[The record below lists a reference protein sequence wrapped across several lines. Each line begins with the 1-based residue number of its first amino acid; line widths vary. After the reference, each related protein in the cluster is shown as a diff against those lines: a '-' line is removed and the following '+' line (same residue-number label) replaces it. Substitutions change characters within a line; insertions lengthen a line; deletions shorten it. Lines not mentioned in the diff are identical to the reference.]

1 MLRLHLSIL
10 AVFALLATDALAG
23 GGKKANK
30 ENRAAVK
37 ETVAEQDGPEVP
49 PEMRTVRADAR
60 MEKMRQLIVQGIK
73 DKQLT
78 TGEQTSAIHELQ
90 RIEREEETYKHN
102 KNVGPRERHDL
113 NRDIN
118 KLHEHLFE
126 KTHNGTKPTEP
137 LAK

>member
-1 MLRLHLSIL
+1 MIRFHLSLL
-10 AVFALLATDALAG
+10 AVLALLTTGVFAG

-30 ENRAAVK
+30 EAVK
-37 ETVAEQDGPEVP
+37 EAVAEQDGADVP
-49 PEMRTVRADAR
+49 PEMRTPRADKR

-78 TGEQTSAIHELQ
+78 AGEQTSAIHELQ

-102 KNVGPRERHDL
+102 NHVGPRERADL